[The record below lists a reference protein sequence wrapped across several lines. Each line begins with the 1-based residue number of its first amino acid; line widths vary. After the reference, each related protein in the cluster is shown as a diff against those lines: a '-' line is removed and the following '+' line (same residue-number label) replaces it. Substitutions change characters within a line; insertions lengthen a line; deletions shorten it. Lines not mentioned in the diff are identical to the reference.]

1 MSDFDYAAWIVGR
14 TRLELNLPQYRKAA
28 VLVALTLEDR
38 PRVLLTVRSSALPTH
53 AGQISFPGGRLE
65 AGETVL
71 EAALREAFEEVALDS
86 SEVVVL
92 GLFDDIFTPAG
103 FQVTPVLARIP
114 PALNLKLSAE
124 VVQILWVPLEDLAR
138 LHPEKLE
145 RVSPDGVRHSIYRFP
160 WKDAEGVEHD
170 IWGMTARILYGLL
183 HPELGSLE
191 Y

>member
-1 MSDFDYAAWIVGR
+1 VKNFDYTAWILGR
-14 TRLELNLPQYRKAA
+14 TRLELDLPKYRKAA
-28 VLVALTLEDR
+28 VLVAVTLEDH
-38 PRVLLTVRSSALPTH
+38 PRVLLTVRSSLLPTH
-53 AGQISFPGGRLE
+53 AGQISFLGGRLE
-65 AGETVL
+65 AGETVR

-86 SEVVVL
+86 SEVMVL
-92 GLFDDIFTPAG
+92 GLLDDTFTPAG

-114 PALNLKLSAE
+114 PTLALELSAE

-138 LHPEKLE
+138 IRPEKLE

-160 WKDAEGVEHD
+160 WTDSQGFEHD

-183 HPELGSLE
+183 HPELGGLE